1 MSPHYCWSQ
10 QDAPH
15 RDPWLHLPAHQAAV
29 LRVSIWQAH
38 GRTDDQNDGK
48 EGYTVS
54 GDVSTFTVMGD
65 GSSEK
70 KILPVL
76 NLKSGNSEIHSMT
89 CIAFWCV

>member
-1 MSPHYCWSQ
+1 M
-10 QDAPH
+10 
-15 RDPWLHLPAHQAAV
+15 
-29 LRVSIWQAH
+29 I
-38 GRTDDQNDGK
+38 RTIEK

-54 GDVSTFTVMGD
+54 GDVSTFTVMDD